1 MCLLRLPD
9 LTFPACHHRCM
20 SRVFVFSRGGGN
32 EAKTGEV
39 RASDRS
45 IHLSPSHGEHNA
57 GELSQLLLTVE
68 DS

>member
-1 MCLLRLPD
+1 
-9 LTFPACHHRCM
+9 M